1 LRAVSIQR
9 KNLTA
14 FILAGGMG
22 TRLQTV
28 VNDRPKSLAEINGR
42 PFLYYQL
49 EYLRRSGIS
58 SVVLCTGYMADAIEQ
73 AMGTEHHNMPI
84 HYSRE
89 DSPLGTGGAIRNA
102 LPLAHSDP
110 VLVINGDTLVDTELS
125 VFIDRSTEESAA
137 ASLLLLPVGDVSR
150 FGSVEIDGAG
160 NITAFREKSES
171 TAANGWVN
179 AGIYLL
185 TQDFISSIPD
195 DQPVSIEREVFPAQT
210 GNGLYGFQ
218 ATGSFIDIGTPE
230 SYRLAEPFLK
240 RLAQREDD

>member
-1 LRAVSIQR
+1 MDARALICDERQQFTLADVKLRNPAPDQIAIRTHFSGVSI
-9 KNLTA
+9 
-14 FILAGGMG
+14 G
-22 TRLQTV
+22 TEFALIRNKLSWG
-28 VNDRPKSLAEINGR
+28 PY
-42 PFLYYQL
+42 P
-49 EYLRRSGIS
+49 
-58 SVVLCTGYMADAIEQ
+58 LCTGYMADAIEQ